1 MVQHKTKSP
10 IIVATKR
17 KKTIGHMQTR
27 NNQANQTHYIKK
39 KKTYRNR
46 HSDPLLFR
54 NHSGAKMCQASP
66 ACEVASR
73 NARYPSSDDSI
84 YPSLMENPLGIS
96 RIIRS

>member
-39 KKTYRNR
+39 KKNLQKQT
-46 HSDPLLFR
+46 FR
-54 NHSGAKMCQASP
+54 STA
-66 ACEVASR
+66 
-73 NARYPSSDDSI
+73 
-84 YPSLMENPLGIS
+84 L
-96 RIIRS
+96 

>member
-39 KKTYRNR
+39 KKKPTETDIQIHCSLEITLGPRCAR
-46 HSDPLLFR
+46 LHLPVRWPPGMPVTPPLMIQSTHL
-54 NHSGAKMCQASP
+54 
-66 ACEVASR
+66 
-73 NARYPSSDDSI
+73 
-84 YPSLMENPLGIS
+84 
-96 RIIRS
+96 